1 MRRQMV
7 TVRGRFV
14 AAVSVTAVM
23 AMALA
28 CGVDASSLPA
38 VTPEEEDWLSSCRH
52 AGFDPYQL
60 ACSTCDM
67 LPPLSSPSSSLSDAC
82 LRCCQPYKDVERIR
96 KPYEA
101 AVLIIHHH
109 KSGGSVSGGGG
120 NKGEFDQF
128 LDDDFDT
135 LVQAKGEHR
144 LGKLLDPHLDRFPS
158 LLSNG
163 GGFYFHLPVATLL
176 FFDSMDAVAKHQQH
190 GRKDKGSDD
199 ALLDAA
205 KEVIKLDGWKRD
217 DIRDMLTALLP

>member
-1 MRRQMV
+1 MF

-14 AAVSVTAVM
+14 AAVSVIAVM
-23 AMALA
+23 MALA

-52 AGFDPYQL
+52 AGFDPFQL
-60 ACSTCDM
+60 ACSTCQL
-67 LPPLSSPSSSLSDAC
+67 LPPPTSSSSSPSSSLSDAC

-109 KSGGSVSGGGG
+109 KSGGNGGGG

-128 LDDDFDT
+128 LDDDFDQ

-158 LLSNG
+158 LLSNGG

-190 GRKDKGSDD
+190 GRKDKGDD
-199 ALLDAA
+199 ALVEAA

>member
-1 MRRQMV
+1 MV
-7 TVRGRFV
+7 RTARGGFV
-14 AAVSVTAVM
+14 AAITAVIAVM
-23 AMALA
+23 MALA
-28 CGVDASSLPA
+28 FGVNASSLPE
-38 VTPEEEDWLSSCRH
+38 VTPEEEDWLSSCRDH
-52 AGFDPYQL
+52 AGFDPFQL
-60 ACSTCDM
+60 ACSTCHM
-67 LPPLSSPSSSLSDAC
+67 LPPSSSSSPPSSSLSDAC

-109 KSGGSVSGGGG
+109 KSGGGG

-144 LGKLLDPHLDRFPS
+144 LGKLLDPHLDRFPT
-158 LLSNG
+158 LLSNGGGG

-176 FFDSMDAVAKHQQH
+176 FFDSMDAVAKHKQH
-190 GRKDKGSDD
+190 GRKDKGDD
-199 ALLDAA
+199 ALLEAA
-205 KEVIKLDGWKRD
+205 NEVIKLDGWKRD